1 MANVI
6 FKVGTRELFDALE
19 QKDTNTL
26 YWLEDSQELFK
37 GDKLYGTGKT
47 ATQAAAGLLSAEDK
61 AKLDNLV
68 AGGIAGLTPVDASIV
83 IADGEGGSKTVGVQ
97 ISEEEGN
104 LVELKAD
111 GLFVAASET
120 AEIPE
125 YTIKKLD
132 SATEGYASSYQM
144 QKVTDS
150 GTTPVGDVIDI
161 PKDLMLQSGSVQTVT
176 ETDVPYAGAQIGD
189 TYIDLVLNDPDASHI
204 YIPTKG
210 IIDTESLRDTYVI
223 NGLTSLSEGAAAGSI
238 LTAIG
243 SYDALLEAVQ
253 ANKVIVDRNESGG
266 VYNPKVCVLANG
278 GATAMNLIFMTGSDT
293 FTIYQIQNVG
303 GALALGVTNIQYA
316 RKTDIPD
323 VSGLQE
329 VVASMPDEILSEI
342 VNVQRTETTN
352 SAEIRIF
359 TKQEDGTYSPSEKHG
374 VLTLIPAGA
383 GPDGVSGAGLMSLA
397 DKQKLDS
404 IDLDEISAMAESLT
418 WGTM

>member
-6 FKVGTRELFDALE
+6 FKVGTRELFNALE

-26 YWLEDSQELFK
+26 YWLEDTQELFK

-61 AKLDNLV
+61 VKLDNLA

-97 ISEEEGN
+97 ISKEEGN
-104 LVELKAD
+104 RVELKAD

-120 AEIPE
+120 AEVPE

-176 ETDVPYAGAQIGD
+176 ETDVPYAGAKIGD
-189 TYIDLVLNDPDASHI
+189 TYIDLVLNDPEASHI

-210 IIDTESLRDTYVI
+210 IIDTEALEDTFFT
-223 NGLTSLSEGAAAGSI
+223 NGLTALPEGAAAGSI
-238 LTAIG
+238 LAAIG
-243 SYDALLEAVQ
+243 SYDALLDAVQ
-253 ANKVIVDRNESGG
+253 ENKVVVDMNESGG
-266 VYNPKVCVLANG
+266 VYNRKVCVFANG
-278 GATAMNLIFMTGSDT
+278 GATAMNLVFMTGSDT
-293 FTIYQIQNVG
+293 FTIYQVQNVG
-303 GALALGVTNIQYA
+303 DALALGVTNIQYA
-316 RKTDIPD
+316 RKSDVQD
-323 VSGLQE
+323 VSNLKA

-359 TKQEDGTYSPSEKHG
+359 TKQEDGTYSPAEKHG
-374 VLTLIPAGA
+374 VLTLIPAGQ

-397 DKQKLDS
+397 DKQKLDA
-404 IDLDEISAMAESLT
+404 IDLDEIAAMAESLT